1 MQTTWIPNTRYS
13 LHRIEY
19 THDDIVFAGM
29 TALPRAHFGQGI
41 GPILFGNV
49 SCAGIES
56 TLLDCGYSNI
66 TTTESHSEDAGVRCL
81 PC

>member
-19 THDDIVFAGM
+19 THNSIFFAGM
-29 TALPRAHFGQGI
+29 IALSRAHFGQGI
-41 GPILFGNV
+41 GPTLFGNV

-56 TLLDCGYSNI
+56 RLLDCGYSNI